1 MIYIIKTQLI
11 SIIRSKKLVCTL
23 LFAPVLFLFCSFNA
37 GNANFPV
44 SYVLILF
51 AGLNAM
57 LSSEVL
63 HWLTIDEI
71 KDGIFDIMLISPLS
85 RLRLLIYKLIV
96 PITIGVSITFLTLLL
111 NNLIAEYF
119 HFAVW
124 IFSTSTTVLLL
135 FSACFFALL
144 EFMTLLMTRKR
155 NTNLHFFLLAIG
167 ACTAMGLFYL
177 IEINAYYVFTAIV
190 TALLAFG
197 VYILLMML
205 KSKQRIISSKHSYVF
220 SNLYSGQNLSPLR
233 ALLGK
238 NLSVLRLH
246 RFSILQLVTAVFVPV
261 LAACFAFLQPNLLIN
276 VFVVLS
282 FSAIPCVANIYLV
295 FYSSLRENREKAN
308 ATLRIIGLSPVGSIA
323 EKAVTA
329 WIVSSALCIVGYIA
343 TTVFHPL
350 SIWTLFL
357 MIGLNF
363 VSALICGILSFKVNS
378 FKGENIYK
386 ALISVIVLAL
396 QCIVIVFI

>member
-1 MIYIIKTQLI
+1 MIYIIKTQLNA
-11 SIIRSKKLVCTL
+11 IIRSKKLVCTL
-23 LFAPVLFLFCSFNA
+23 LFAPALFLFCSFNA
-37 GNANFPV
+37 SNANFPV
-44 SYVLILF
+44 DYVLILF

-57 LSSEVL
+57 LSNEVL

-85 RLRLLIYKLIV
+85 RMRLLIYKLLV
-96 PITIGVSITFLTLLL
+96 PVTIGVSMTFFTLYL
-111 NNLIAEYF
+111 NNLLAKYF

-124 IFSTSTTVLLL
+124 VFSTSTTVLLL
-135 FSACFFALL
+135 FSACFFAIL
-144 EFMTLLMTRKR
+144 EFVTLLMTRKS
-155 NTNLHFFLLAIG
+155 NTNLHFFLLALG
-167 ACTAMGLFYL
+167 ACTAIGLFYL
-177 IEINAYYVFTAIV
+177 IEINAYYVFAAIV

-197 VYILLMML
+197 VYVLLMML
-205 KSKQRIISSKHSYVF
+205 KSKQRIISSKQCYVF
-220 SNLYSGQNLSPLR
+220 SNLYRAQNLSPLR

-246 RFSILQLVTAVFVPV
+246 RFSVLQLVTTVFVPV
-261 LAACFAFLQPNLLIN
+261 LAACFAFLQPNLPLN
-276 VFVVLS
+276 GFVVFS

-295 FYSSLRENREKAN
+295 FYSSLHENRAKAT
-308 ATLRIIGLSPVGSIA
+308 ATLRIIGLSPSGSVA

-329 WIVSSALCIVGYIA
+329 WIVSSALCTVGYIA
-343 TTVFHPL
+343 TTVFHQL

-357 MIGLNF
+357 MLGLNL
-363 VSALICGILSFKVNS
+363 VSALICAMLSFKVNS

-396 QCIVIVFI
+396 QCIVVVLI